1 MKGQRRSIAM
11 NAFTIVVVMC
21 SLVVV
26 YFFILLVLNVLAMA
40 CGLSGIFTAVL
51 GCIFRV
57 KIRLNL

>member
-1 MKGQRRSIAM
+1 M